1 MSSSPQTVRISVGI
15 LCENIAIIGTLII
28 HTNIKN
34 VRNFIGLLRRKVL
47 NNWLKK
53 EHVIRSRTIPRETH
67 KNNGKLETQR
77 RLESFIEKV
86 LHVLAPDFGLV
97 AVLF

>member
-1 MSSSPQTVRISVGI
+1 MIGAMSSSPQAVRISVGI
-15 LCENIAIIGTLII
+15 LCENIAIIGTLIM

-34 VRNFIGLLRRKVL
+34 VRNFIGLLRRKVS

-67 KNNGKLETQR
+67 KNNGKLESPR
-77 RLESFIEKV
+77 RLEGFLKRL
-86 LHVLAPDFGLV
+86 LHVLG
-97 AVLF
+97 